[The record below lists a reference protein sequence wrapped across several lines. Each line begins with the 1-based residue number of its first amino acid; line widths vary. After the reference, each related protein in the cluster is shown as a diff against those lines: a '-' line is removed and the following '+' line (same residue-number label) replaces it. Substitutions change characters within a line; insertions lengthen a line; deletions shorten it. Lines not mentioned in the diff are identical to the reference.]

1 MTPLVIT
8 AHGSPDIRS
17 PATMRRLASEVGRR
31 WPGPV
36 VAAFL
41 EFNLPTVPGVLR
53 GLAGPAPSPSA
64 SLGGDPG
71 GTPVLVPALLTRAY
85 HGRVDVPAVLRRAG
99 VPARVAAVLGPAD
112 SGEEPDALLLTALH
126 RRLAELGTGYDGV
139 AMIAAGT
146 RDEAARETVRTS
158 ARALGASLGVPCA
171 VGFASSSAPTGGD
184 AVRAVRALG
193 ATRVVVASY
202 FLAAGQLYDTA
213 AGSALEAG
221 ALAVAAPLAG
231 TPELADLIIKRAS
244 TAPLVC

>member
-1 MTPLVIT
+1 
-8 AHGSPDIRS
+8 
-17 PATMRRLASEVGRR
+17 MRRLASEVGRR

-41 EFNLPTVPGVLR
+41 EFNLPSVPGVLR
-53 GLAGPAPSPSA
+53 GLAGPAPA
-64 SLGGDPG
+64 V
-71 GTPVLVPALLTRAY
+71 PVLVPALLTRAY
-85 HGRVDVPAVLRRAG
+85 HGRVDVPAVLRQAG
-99 VPARVAAVLGPAD
+99 VAARVASVLGPTD
-112 SGEEPDALLLTALH
+112 SGEEPDALLLGALH

-158 ARALGASLGVPCA
+158 GRALGASLGVPCA
-171 VGFASSSAPTGGD
+171 VGFASSSSPTGGD

-213 AGSALEAG
+213 ANSALEAG

-231 TPELADLIIKRAS
+231 APELADLIIKRATS
-244 TAPLVC
+244 AHLVS